1 MFMISNLKVYFKK
14 GVSVCV
20 KAMAYAKAVLIL
32 VKSVYNSKT
41 SNEFYEVTFTKIGRK
56 WYCDVPGFP
65 KELFEHTLLVG
76 GANKFL
82 EYYSH
87 GETRIKTTIK
97 IANEIDDNFF
107 CGSRLYKTQSTLT
120 GGAFYRDPS
129 GNFDEEIWLCPVTLF
144 LFGKY
149 PDRILIYRINNNV
162 LSCPIYFK

>member
-1 MFMISNLKVYFKK
+1 MISNLKVYFKK

-41 SNEFYEVTFTKIGRK
+41 GNEFYEVTFTKIGRK

-65 KELFEHTLLVG
+65 KELFEHTLMVG

>member
-1 MFMISNLKVYFKK
+1 MISNLKVYFKK

-41 SNEFYEVTFTKIGRK
+41 GNEFYEVTFSKIGRK

-65 KELFEHTLLVG
+65 KELFEHTLMVG

-120 GGAFYRDPS
+120 GGAFYRDAS

>member
-1 MFMISNLKVYFKK
+1 MISNLKVYFKK

-32 VKSVYNSKT
+32 VKAVYNSKT
-41 SNEFYEVTFTKIGRK
+41 GNEFYEVTFTKIGRK

-65 KELFEHTLLVG
+65 KELFEHTLMVG

-129 GNFDEEIWLCPVTLF
+129 GNFDEEIWLCPGTLF

>member
-1 MFMISNLKVYFKK
+1 MISNLKVYFKK

-41 SNEFYEVTFTKIGRK
+41 GNEFYEVTFTKIGRK

-65 KELFEHTLLVG
+65 KELFEHTLMVG

-149 PDRILIYRINNNV
+149 PDRILIYRIKNNV

>member
-1 MFMISNLKVYFKK
+1 MISNLKVYFKK

-65 KELFEHTLLVG
+65 KELFEHTLMVG

>member
-1 MFMISNLKVYFKK
+1 MVMISNLKVYFKK

-41 SNEFYEVTFTKIGRK
+41 GNEFYEVTFTKIGRK

-65 KELFEHTLLVG
+65 KELFEHTLMVG

-87 GETRIKTTIK
+87 GESRIKTTIK

-129 GNFDEEIWLCPVTLF
+129 GNFE
-144 LFGKY
+144 
-149 PDRILIYRINNNV
+149 
-162 LSCPIYFK
+162 

>member
-1 MFMISNLKVYFKK
+1 MISNLKVYFKK

-41 SNEFYEVTFTKIGRK
+41 GNEFYEVTFTKIGRK

-65 KELFEHTLLVG
+65 KELFEHTLMVG

-107 CGSRLYKTQSTLT
+107 CGARLNKTQSTLT

>member
-41 SNEFYEVTFTKIGRK
+41 GNEFYEVTFTKIGRK

-65 KELFEHTLLVG
+65 KELFEHTLMVG

-149 PDRILIYRINNNV
+149 PDRILIYRINNNM

>member
-1 MFMISNLKVYFKK
+1 MISNLKVYFKK

-41 SNEFYEVTFTKIGRK
+41 GNEFYEVTFTKIGRK

-65 KELFEHTLLVG
+65 KELFEHTLMVG

-107 CGSRLYKTQSTLT
+107 YGSRLYKTQSTLT

>member
-1 MFMISNLKVYFKK
+1 MISNLKVYFKK

-41 SNEFYEVTFTKIGRK
+41 GNEFYEVTFTKIGRK

-65 KELFEHTLLVG
+65 KQLFEHTLMVG

>member
-1 MFMISNLKVYFKK
+1 MISNLKVYFKK

-32 VKSVYNSKT
+32 VKSVFNSKT
-41 SNEFYEVTFTKIGRK
+41 GNEFYEVTFTKIGRK

-65 KELFEHTLLVG
+65 KELFEHTLMVG

>member
-1 MFMISNLKVYFKK
+1 MISNLKVYFKK

-41 SNEFYEVTFTKIGRK
+41 GNEFYEVTFTKIGRK

-65 KELFEHTLLVG
+65 KELFEHTLMVG

-149 PDRILIYRINNNV
+149 PDRILIYRINNNM

>member
-41 SNEFYEVTFTKIGRK
+41 GNEFYEVTFTKIGRK

-65 KELFEHTLLVG
+65 KELFEHTLMVG